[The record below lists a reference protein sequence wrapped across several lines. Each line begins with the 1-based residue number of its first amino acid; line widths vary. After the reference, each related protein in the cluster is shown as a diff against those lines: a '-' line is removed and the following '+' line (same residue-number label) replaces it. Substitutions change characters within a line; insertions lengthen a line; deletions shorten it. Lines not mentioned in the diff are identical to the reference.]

1 MEVPS
6 TYIVFKVRGPRH
18 VDQGWEKTK
27 KKRGKRMSPKKFVEM
42 ETGFIECLLII
53 CKVLG
58 SIPNTTRKKKS
69 CRNKEN

>member
-1 MEVPS
+1 
-6 TYIVFKVRGPRH
+6 
-18 VDQGWEKTK
+18 
-27 KKRGKRMSPKKFVEM
+27 MSPKKFVEM

-69 CRNKEN
+69 SRNKEN